1 MGIVRFALR
10 FPYTLFAHWR
20 FGGSGVS
27 REAHAPFGRDRAD
40 RHHQRRPGERNAGT
54 IQPQPR
60 NTSQREA
67 CCRHRCDQTKN
78 NRGPPPIRGA
88 AGYSRGKS
96 ITSMIE
102 RLVPASPGRKV
113 SVTDNAERDRRNRR
127 TEYRARCANRRLR
140 ERNSKGNP
148 ILKEAPATRQ

>member
-1 MGIVRFALR
+1 MHL
-10 FPYTLFAHWR
+10 
-20 FGGSGVS
+20 SGAIAPTAIINAPPVS
-27 REAHAPFGRDRAD
+27 AMPARSSRSPEYV
-40 RHHQRRPGERNAGT
+40 
-54 IQPQPR
+54 
-60 NTSQREA
+60 QREA

-113 SVTDNAERDRRNRR
+113 SVTDNAERDRRSRR

-140 ERNSKGNP
+140 ERNSKEEVDNE
-148 ILKEAPATRQ
+148 KCEFT